1 MKQRFKKIY
10 NSLIWEKQLR
20 FKVNGATEPKVVLL

>member
-10 NSLIWEKQLR
+10 NSLVLEKQLR
-20 FKVNGATEPKVVLL
+20 FKVNRTTEPKVVLL